1 VQFLDVPITAHLD
14 RRSADAMKLP
24 RLRFPLRARVAT
36 PSRDLLDR
44 MYGRV
49 FGFAY
54 QVLGDAELAARAVES
69 VFLQCPVPETDR
81 EVWSKLLTTL
91 RSYVARGFVVR
102 PLVPTSY
109 GWQAEL
115 LSGLARLD
123 PLDRA
128 LLLLRYHEGLE
139 LDELA
144 EVVGVSPDELRRQLV
159 RVRAHLLDQISA
171 I

>member
-1 VQFLDVPITAHLD
+1 MQFLNVPITAHAD
-14 RRSADAMKLP
+14 RRSADVMKLP
-24 RLRFPLRARVAT
+24 RLRVPLLRRVAA

-54 QVLGDAELAARAVES
+54 QVLGDAELAARAVER
-69 VFLQCPVPETDR
+69 VFLHCPVPATDR
-81 EVWSKLLTTL
+81 QVWTKTLTTL
-91 RSYVARGFVVR
+91 QSYVARGFVVR

-115 LSGLARLD
+115 LAGMARLD
-123 PLDRA
+123 PIDRA
-128 LLLLRYHEGLE
+128 LLLLRYHEGME

-144 EVVGVSPDELRRQLV
+144 DVLGVKPDEARRRMM
-159 RVRAHLLDQISA
+159 RVRAQLLDHMDA
-171 I
+171 R